1 MLCLRIIKQLNNM
14 NNLFLFV
21 FFLLF
26 MIVNSM
32 NDNRFYDR
40 DDDIQNRLTNIN
52 HYSVLPMKG
61 GGGWPSTT
69 GNPSGGGRWNN

>member
-26 MIVNSM
+26 TIVNSM

-52 HYSVLPMKG
+52 HYSVLPMEE

>member
-1 MLCLRIIKQLNNM
+1 
-14 NNLFLFV
+14 
-21 FFLLF
+21 

-69 GNPSGGGRWNN
+69 GGRSGGGRWNN

>member
-1 MLCLRIIKQLNNM
+1 M

-21 FFLLF
+21 IFLLF
-26 MIVNSM
+26 MIIDSTN
-32 NDNRFYDR
+32 NRFYNP

-52 HYSVLPMKG
+52 HYSILTMKG

>member
-1 MLCLRIIKQLNNM
+1 MLRIIRQLNNM

-26 MIVNSM
+26 TIVNSM
-32 NDNRFYDR
+32 NDRFYNP

-52 HYSVLPMKG
+52 HYSVLPMDE

>member
-1 MLCLRIIKQLNNM
+1 
-14 NNLFLFV
+14 
-21 FFLLF
+21 

-52 HYSVLPMKG
+52 HYSVLLMKG

>member
-1 MLCLRIIKQLNNM
+1 MLRIIKQLNNM

-26 MIVNSM
+26 TIVNSM
-32 NDNRFYDR
+32 NDRFYNP

-52 HYSVLPMKG
+52 HYSVLPMEE

>member
-1 MLCLRIIKQLNNM
+1 M

-69 GNPSGGGRWNN
+69 GNSMISPETSEEILTSVSG

>member
-1 MLCLRIIKQLNNM
+1 M
-14 NNLFLFV
+14 NNLFLYV

-26 MIVNSM
+26 MIIDSTN
-32 NDNRFYDR
+32 NRFYNP

>member
-1 MLCLRIIKQLNNM
+1 M

-52 HYSVLPMKG
+52 HYSVLQMKG

>member
-1 MLCLRIIKQLNNM
+1 M

-26 MIVNSM
+26 MIIDSTN
-32 NDNRFYDR
+32 NRFYNP

>member
-1 MLCLRIIKQLNNM
+1 M
-14 NNLFLFV
+14 NNLFLYV

-26 MIVNSM
+26 MILDSTN
-32 NDNRFYDR
+32 NRFYNP